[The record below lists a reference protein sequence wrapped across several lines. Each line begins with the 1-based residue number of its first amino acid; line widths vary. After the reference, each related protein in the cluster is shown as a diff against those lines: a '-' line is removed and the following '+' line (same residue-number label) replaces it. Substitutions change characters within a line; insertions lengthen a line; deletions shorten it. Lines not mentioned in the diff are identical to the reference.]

1 MNHIWLFHLKDDGKF
16 WVFALRT
23 KNLFPITTRFQT
35 KYENYFCHI
44 NYASHVVLH
53 MRKLTQLNNWPKCLL
68 YLSYLSIYF
77 LNFYSQLLQKV
88 CHFQLLRQFVTID
101 ESISVTCYDKSVLSE
116 GHKNYF
122 QNWCLINS
130 QCLINYSNL
139 TNYCHII
146 KSM

>member
-44 NYASHVVLH
+44 NYASHVVHH
-53 MRKLTQLNNWPKCLL
+53 MWKLTQLNNWPKCLL

-77 LNFYSQLLQKV
+77 LNFYSQLL
-88 CHFQLLRQFVTID
+88 
-101 ESISVTCYDKSVLSE
+101 
-116 GHKNYF
+116 
-122 QNWCLINS
+122 
-130 QCLINYSNL
+130 
-139 TNYCHII
+139 
-146 KSM
+146 